1 MAIDVKE
8 YEKLFNIDYASDVW
22 TNMQQ
27 RESRLAPFVTMD
39 TTQAD
44 LKTYDNTESVE
55 ATEMTSSFAEVVTTD
70 LAQGR
75 REVSTRL
82 FSVSFE
88 LNELDLQRVK
98 DGESGQKQRLATAAG
113 FALNRK
119 LDRVNYEAF
128 LADVTIWN
136 DKHGNSKS
144 TLTYTQD
151 GVRTVDAT
159 GGIAYGD
166 LLTVKENFIDDDVI
180 EAGGVFMTC
189 TGEEHTDLMGI
200 TELTSGDYSRQFV
213 VDNGEIQKAMGMQI
227 VKFGANAKQPIIDVN
242 GSSERLNIVA
252 TKGAVTCVVKTK
264 PQVEIS
270 QLPRKIKSYVMKVFM
285 EVNAIR
291 REGKLVQVF
300 KTTAT

>member
-22 TNMQQ
+22 QNMQQ
-27 RESRLAPFVTMD
+27 KESRFAPWVTMD

-44 LKTYDNTESVE
+44 LKTYDNTETVE

-98 DGESGQKQRLATAAG
+98 DGEGGQKQRLATAAG

-119 LDRVNYEAF
+119 LDRVIYEAH
-128 LADVTIWN
+128 LADVTVWN

-159 GGIAYGD
+159 GVIEYSD
-166 LLTVKENFIDDDVI
+166 LLKLKQNSIDDDVMD
-180 EAGGVFMTC
+180 AGGMYLTC
-189 TGEEHTDLMGI
+189 TGEEHTDMMGI
-200 TELTSGDYSRQFV
+200 QQLTSGDYSRQFV
-213 VDNGEIQKAMGMQI
+213 VDNGEIQKVMGMNLI
-227 VKFGANAKQPIIDVN
+227 KFGANAKKPIIDVD
-242 GSSERLNIVA
+242 GSNQRLNVVGV
-252 TKGAVTCVVKTK
+252 KGAITCVVKTK

-270 QLPRKIKSYVMKVFM
+270 QLPRKIKSYIMKVYM

-291 REGKLVQVF
+291 REGKLIQVF
-300 KTTAT
+300 KSTVG

>member
-22 TNMQQ
+22 QNMQQ
-27 RESRLAPFVTMD
+27 KESRFAPWVTMD

-98 DGESGQKQRLATAAG
+98 DGESGQKQRLAAAAG

-119 LDRVNYEAF
+119 LDRVIYEAH
-128 LADVTIWN
+128 LSDVVIWN
-136 DKHGNSKS
+136 DKHGNSKTTVS
-144 TLTYTQD
+144 YTTD

-159 GGIAYGD
+159 GTIEYAD
-166 LLTVKENFIDDDVI
+166 LLQLKENFIDDDVM
-180 EAGGVFMTC
+180 EAGGVYMTC
-189 TGEEHTDLMGI
+189 TGEEHTDMMGI
-200 TELTSGDYSRQFV
+200 TQLTSGDYSRQMV
-213 VDNGEIQKAMGMQI
+213 VDNGEVQKALGMNLI
-227 VKFGANAKQPIIDVN
+227 KFGANAKKPIIDVD
-242 GSSERLNIVA
+242 GSSQRLNVVGV
-252 TKGAVTCVVKTK
+252 KGAITCVVKTK

-270 QLPRKIKSYVMKVFM
+270 QLPRKIKSYIMKVYM

-300 KTTAT
+300 KATVS